1 MFSYSID
8 ALLGLALFA
17 ASCALPPAPKPLA
30 LDFGKGGV
38 TDWRSLNDDVMGG
51 RSRCSVDYS
60 RSSLTWEGR
69 VSLENNGGFSSVRSP
84 WGNTDLSAFSS
95 VTMRCRTTN
104 GDPDAFTLT
113 METSR
118 QWWMPYWK
126 ANFKV
131 DGEWTEVTLPFDAM
145 KKSSA
150 MTGELPKLWTWGDL
164 SDILRIGLMK
174 YDGQAGPFGLEIDWI
189 RFDGPEEIRN

>member
-1 MFSYSID
+1 MLPFTFHT
-8 ALLGLALFA
+8 LLGLLLFA
-17 ASCALPPAPKPLA
+17 TSCSMPTDPSPYL
-30 LDFGKGGV
+30 LDFGKGN
-38 TDWRSLNDDVMGG
+38 TTNWRHLNDDVMGG
-51 RSRCSVDYS
+51 RSRCSVDYG

-84 WGNTDLSAFSS
+84 WGNTDLSPFGS
-95 VTMRCRTTN
+95 VTLRCRTTT
-104 GDPDAFTLT
+104 GEPDEFTLT

-126 ANFKV
+126 ANFAAG
-131 DGEWTEVTLPFDAM
+131 GEWQEINLPFAEL

-164 SDILRIGLMK
+164 SDIIRIGLMK
-174 YDGQAGPFGLEIDWI
+174 YDGKAGPFGLEIDWI
-189 RFDGPEEIRN
+189 RFNGPEEVRN